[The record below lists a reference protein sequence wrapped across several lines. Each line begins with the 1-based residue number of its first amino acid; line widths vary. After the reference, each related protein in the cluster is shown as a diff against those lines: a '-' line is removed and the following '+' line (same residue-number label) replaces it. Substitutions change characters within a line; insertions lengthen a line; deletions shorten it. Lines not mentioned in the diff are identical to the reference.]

1 MERAPV
7 GGWSFEREEATGL
20 LGHSAK
26 DEQGRGLDRQEI
38 QDEVDTFTF
47 EGHDTTA
54 SALAWGLYALGQYP
68 DIQEKVYED
77 AKSVLGSKEHVDSGD
92 LHAFKYIPMYIKEVL
107 RYYTPVPVIS
117 RKSPNTIVLD
127 GLEIPP
133 GSRVDVHIYVMHHN
147 PAIWKNPEEFRPERF
162 SDKQKEEHD
171 VFGFVPFSAG
181 SRNCIGQVFALN
193 ELKISLAKFVNR
205 FEVRPDPGHKP
216 DMLWDMITRSTTG
229 LKVCLK
235 ERSNI
240 TSDTNA
246 RT

>member
-1 MERAPV
+1 MQREHPLEV
-7 GGWSFEREEATGL
+7 GHSDGKRRLDFLDIL
-20 LGHSAK
+20 LSAK

-54 SALAWGLYALGQYP
+54 SALAWGIYALGQYP

-77 AKSVLGSKEHVDSGD
+77 AKSVVGSKKHVDPGD
-92 LHAFKYIPMYIKEVL
+92 LHAFKYIPIYIKEVL

-133 GSRVDVHIYVMHHN
+133 GSRVDVPIYIMHHN
-147 PAIWKNPEEFRPERF
+147 PAIWKNPEDFRPERF
-162 SDKQKEEHD
+162 SDKQKVEHE
-171 VFGFVPFSAG
+171 VFGFAPFSAG

-235 ERSNI
+235 ERSN
-240 TSDTNA
+240 
-246 RT
+246 RRQC